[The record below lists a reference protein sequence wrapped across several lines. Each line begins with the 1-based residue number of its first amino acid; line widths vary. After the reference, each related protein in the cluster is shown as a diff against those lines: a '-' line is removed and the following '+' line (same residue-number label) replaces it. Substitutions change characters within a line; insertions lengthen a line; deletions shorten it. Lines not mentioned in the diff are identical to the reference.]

1 MVLSPHSLAKMAT
14 SIGFWGCFLSKRMD
28 FPASSQCMDFVV
40 LDGTRGPKTK
50 HVQVAK
56 YLFSAHTCSN
66 TQSPASF
73 LLAGNKILNSVEG
86 KNLKEKTEESVK
98 IWITHIHPY
107 PLFQSIGFCS
117 KKQEFNLG
125 IGLEE
130 PRGEGDSS
138 FISAVSRESQGGR
151 LLAKIEGCPRFL
163 GVGRS
168 EAQWINDIYFT

>member
-28 FPASSQCMDFVV
+28 FPPIVLLDCYMIPWRPPRRTRASCKV
-40 LDGTRGPKTK
+40 P
-50 HVQVAK
+50 
-56 YLFSAHTCSN
+56 YLRTYLEQYPESC
-66 TQSPASF
+66 QLPI
-73 LLAGNKILNSVEG
+73 GNKKFEFIWR
-86 KNLKEKTEESVK
+86 TK
-98 IWITHIHPY
+98 IWIHENHLNHPY
-107 PLFQSIGFCS
+107 PLFQSIGFCR

-151 LLAKIEGCPRFL
+151 LLAEIEGCPRFL
-163 GVGRS
+163 GGWEIRS
-168 EAQWINDIYFT
+168 TMDQWC